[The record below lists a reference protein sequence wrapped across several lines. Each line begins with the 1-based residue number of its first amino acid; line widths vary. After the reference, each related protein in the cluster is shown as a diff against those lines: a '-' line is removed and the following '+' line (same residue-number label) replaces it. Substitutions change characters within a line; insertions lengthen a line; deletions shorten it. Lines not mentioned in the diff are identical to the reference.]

1 MRAADETAVDSAWR
15 IVPISNG
22 PVLAHAARDLK
33 EYLGKWRI
41 ENGECKI
48 AEGLIEISVD
58 NSLKELQAKI
68 EVGEKKIRIT
78 GATLREK
85 MTAAGFLLA
94 SIDMPSRFIEEADIA
109 RLSAALASRPKLA
122 VLLHA
127 RPEVVVAVGD
137 TFPVSK
143 EAAG

>member
-1 MRAADETAVDSAWR
+1 MTTEKTFLYGVSVLLCLCAAVAHGETNFAFRARLLDVHPARQVAADAAPVAADETAVDSAWR

-85 MTAAGFLLA
+85 MTA
-94 SIDMPSRFIEEADIA
+94 
-109 RLSAALASRPKLA
+109 
-122 VLLHA
+122 
-127 RPEVVVAVGD
+127 
-137 TFPVSK
+137 SK